1 MSSRPWNPVSHNAS
15 NGMLRGEFGFIT
27 TNIGTNPSAALFFG
41 CGGLTG
47 TDAASSVSNSGASF
61 VESITKTANAG
72 EYLITYADGYRKQH
86 HVSAVVL
93 GPVAGPAD
101 GVHAQ
106 ACVAANQ
113 GSGRTTKITQL
124 VTTLDAAGSPVE
136 TTGRTLMVAV
146 AFKDSGSGA

>member
-1 MSSRPWNPVSHNAS
+1 MSRRNWNPVSMNATS
-15 NGMLRGEFGFIT
+15 RILRGEFGFIS
-27 TNIGTNPSAALFFG
+27 TNIGTDPDTSLFFG

-47 TDAASSVSNSGASF
+47 PDAAAGGANPSPSF
-61 VESITKTANAG
+61 VESIVKTANAG
-72 EYLITYADGYRKQH
+72 EYLITYTDGYRKQH
-86 HVSAVVL
+86 SVDAKVL

-113 GSGRTTKITQL
+113 GSGHETKITQL

-136 TTGRTLMVAV
+136 TAGRTVMVSV
-146 AFKDSGSGA
+146 AFKDGS